1 MTLNYADRIFW
12 VRVGFGVLTGA
23 LSDLLFYSDYAFAV
37 SFAVTMYVVTFYL
50 VKLAWGGKLKP
61 EDQRK
66 LYTAGTGS
74 FVLLFLFFWIFL
86 FTLQVHL
93 LTL

>member
-1 MTLNYADRIFW
+1 MTITYSDRIFW

-23 LSDLLFYSDYAFAV
+23 LSDLLFYSDYASAIA
-37 SFAVTMYVVTFYL
+37 FAVTIYVVTFYL
-50 VKLAWGGKLKP
+50 VKTLWGGKMKP

-74 FVLLFLFFWIFL
+74 YVLLFLFFWILL

-93 LTL
+93 LHL